1 MAFTVSRTVEL
12 AASMEAVRPLLRDLS
27 TYPKWVPIVSSVT
40 QDGEQHWIVEL
51 RVSIGPFAR
60 SKQLRMERSV
70 DNDEHIMF
78 TRNESDGRQHAH
90 WELRFDMSDVGSQ
103 TSVTAVLEYRERCG
117 PRARSKT
124 PSTTAS
130 MLRLS
135 SFENYF
141 SRRSDLSEVV
151 KRRGLQ
157 RPSSGLPQWRLRR
170 GSRQR
175 CQTSSHS
182 SFPTT
187 LSL

>member
-1 MAFTVSRTVEL
+1 MAFTVSRTVEF

-103 TSVTAVLEYRERCG
+103 TSVTAVLEYRGTMWTPG
-117 PRARSKT
+117 PVEDA
-124 PSTTAS
+124 
-130 MLRLS
+130 LH
-135 SFENYF
+135 N
-141 SRRSDLSEVV
+141 
-151 KRRGLQ
+151 GLDAAVEQ
-157 RPSSGLPQWRLRR
+157 FRELLQ
-170 GSRQR
+170 
-175 CQTSSHS
+175 QTQ
-182 SFPTT
+182 
-187 LSL
+187 